1 MTKMLQKATHE
12 QTKIHN
18 KNLVLKIIYD
28 HQEVSRADIARITY
42 LTPPTVSTTVAELIE
57 GGLVEETGHGPSAGG
72 KPPTLLRVVY
82 DSRHLIGI
90 DLANSEF
97 RGAVIN
103 LRGQI
108 IHRDSLPV
116 KLNDGQTALELV
128 YQLIDRLMAVVTRPL
143 LGLGVG
149 TPGLVDAQRGIVR
162 KAVNLDWQDLPL
174 RDLLASRYH
183 LPVFVAN
190 DSHVAAV
197 AEYVF
202 GQERKTPN
210 LIILKVGRGVS
221 AGIVLNG
228 RLHYGD
234 GSGAG
239 EIGHVRVVEQGVLC
253 SCGHYG
259 CLETV
264 TSSRFIVEQARII
277 AQSNPHSLL
286 HQFAPTP
293 EAITT
298 DVVIQAFEAG
308 DEQVRQIVAEVG
320 RYLGLAT
327 ANLVGILNI
336 QSILIGG
343 SIARFGE
350 SLLEPIRQEMK
361 QRAMAT
367 LTDETQVSLSRLG
380 QEIVIL
386 GAAALILTY
395 ELSLV

>member
-1 MTKMLQKATHE
+1 MNKILQKATHE

-28 HQEVSRADIARITY
+28 HREVSRADIARITY

-57 GGLVEETGHGPSAGG
+57 EGLVEETGYGPSAGG
-72 KPPTLLRVVY
+72 KPPTLLRVVD

-108 IHRDSLPV
+108 IYQASVPV
-116 KLNDGQTALELV
+116 TPGDGQTALELV
-128 YQLIDRLMAVVTRPL
+128 YQLMDRLIAAVSRPL
-143 LGLGVG
+143 LGIGVG
-149 TPGLVDAQRGIVR
+149 TPGLVDAQRGVVR

-174 RDLLASRYH
+174 RDLLETRYN

-202 GQERKTPN
+202 GQERKRAN

-239 EIGHVRVVEQGVLC
+239 EIGHVRVVEQGALC

-264 TSSRFIVEQARII
+264 TSSRFIVERARAI
-277 AQSNPHSLL
+277 AQENSHSLL

-308 DEQVRQIVAEVG
+308 DEEVRQIIAEVG
-320 RYLGLAT
+320 HYLGVAV
-327 ANLVGILNI
+327 ANLVGTLNI

-343 SIARFGE
+343 RVARFGE
-350 SLLEPIRQEMK
+350 PLLEPIRQEMN
-361 QRAMAT
+361 QRAMSMLA
-367 LTDETQVSLSRLG
+367 DETQVSLSRLG

-386 GAAALILTY
+386 GAAALILTH
-395 ELSLV
+395 ELSLI